1 MTTSLNRIMP
11 GIVSDIT
18 GVDTLGIRSAAE
30 AFRGGTIPTPETYIP
45 ADTGAV
51 WASDP
56 INGAILVAAVFFFI
70 ICIPRLFTLAPY
82 LFGTLLRWKESA
94 RITDSV
100 RLSRERNI
108 LYHACLLPLC
118 LLSSRYQFYSLHM
131 MEGKEPWVVTLM
143 NLGILLFVLFA
154 RFLMVYTVKPR
165 MLTSLW
171 KTSRSIVYNALIVI
185 TVVGLVIAG
194 LATLTKMPD
203 ETVSNVLFYAFL
215 LVFLVFWYRNFEI
228 LSLKGLRFKAF
239 LYLCA
244 LELTPAILLVVSS
257 VIF

>member
-1 MTTSLNRIMP
+1 MP

-30 AFRGGTIPTPETYIP
+30 AFRGGTVPTPETYIP
-45 ADTGAV
+45 ADMGTE

-70 ICIPRLFTLAPY
+70 ICIPRLFILAPY

-108 LYHACLLPLC
+108 LYHACFLPLC
-118 LLSSRYQFYSLHM
+118 LLSSRYQFYSLQI
-131 MEGKEPWVVTLM
+131 MEGKEPWKVTLM
-143 NLGILLFVLFA
+143 NLAVLLFILSA
-154 RFLMVYTVKPR
+154 RFLMVHTFKPK
-165 MLTSLW
+165 MLTHLW
-171 KTSRSIVYNALIVI
+171 RTSRSILYNALIVI

-194 LATLTKMPD
+194 VATLANIPD
-203 ETVSNVLFYAFL
+203 QTVSNVLFYAFL
-215 LVFLVFWYRNFEI
+215 AVFLVFWYRNFEI
-228 LSLKGLRFKAF
+228 LSLKGQRFKAF

-244 LELTPAILLVVSS
+244 LELTPAILLVASS

>member
-1 MTTSLNRIMP
+1 MP

-18 GVDTLGIRSAAE
+18 GVDTVGIRSAAE
-30 AFRGGTIPTPETYIP
+30 AFRGGTVPVPEAGLP
-45 ADTGAV
+45 LADGAE

-70 ICIPRLFTLAPY
+70 ICIPRLVMLAPY
-82 LFGTLLRWKESA
+82 LFGSLLRWKESA

-108 LYHACLLPLC
+108 LYHACLLPIC
-118 LLSSRYQFYSLHM
+118 LLSSRYQFYSLQF
-131 MEGKEPWVVTLM
+131 MEGKEPWVVTLI
-143 NLGILLFVLFA
+143 NLGILLFVLTA
-154 RFLMVYTVKPR
+154 RFFMVYIFKPR

-185 TVVGLVIAG
+185 TVLGLVTAG
-194 LATLTKMPD
+194 LATLANIPD
-203 ETVSNVLFYAFL
+203 ETVRNVLFYEFL

-228 LSLKGLRFKAF
+228 LSLKGRRFKAF

-244 LELTPAILLVVSS
+244 LELTPAIILVVSS
-257 VIF
+257 VLF

>member
-1 MTTSLNRIMP
+1 MTTNPNRIMP

-30 AFRGGTIPTPETYIP
+30 AFRGGTVPTPENYIP
-45 ADTGAV
+45 VSSGTE

-56 INGAILVAAVFFFI
+56 INGVILVAAVFFFI

-118 LLSSRYQFYSLHM
+118 LLSSRYQFYSLHF
-131 MEGKEPWVVTLM
+131 MEGKAPWMVTLI
-143 NLGILLFVLFA
+143 NLGILLFVLGV
-154 RFLMVYTVKPR
+154 RYMMVVTFKPR
-165 MLTSLW
+165 TLTSLW
-171 KTSRSIVYNALIVI
+171 KTSRSIVYNAVIVI
-185 TVVGLVIAG
+185 TVLGVVTAG
-194 LATLTKMPD
+194 IATLANWQD
-203 ETVSNVLFYAFL
+203 ETASNVLFYEFL
-215 LVFLVFWYRNFEI
+215 LVFFVFWYRNFEI
-228 LSLKGLRFKAF
+228 LSLKGQRFKAF

-244 LELTPAILLVVSS
+244 LELTPAIILVVSS
-257 VIF
+257 IIF